1 VMHAYWVGL
10 KAAETMQS
18 HCVHILPKKSSQQWY
33 ISDQFKSG
41 SHGGHMLVYAKKS
54 NYLDHGEQ

>member
-10 KAAETMQS
+10 KAAKTMQS
-18 HCVHILPKKSSQQWY
+18 HCVYILLKTSSQQWY

-41 SHGGHMLVYAKKS
+41 SHSGHVLVYAKKS
-54 NYLDHGEQ
+54 NYLDYGEQ